1 MKTTYTIAKG
11 IVLGAALIALA
22 TLTSCVASTTT
33 TTSPDGTVSVTKNTA
48 PDANSLLSLNILTE
62 TWGNTRGVNRN
73 SGK

>member
-1 MKTTYTIAKG
+1 MKSTLKLITFLVATTS
-11 IVLGAALIALA
+11 VLCLSA
-22 TLTSCVASTTT
+22 CVTSTTT
-33 TTSPDGTVSVTKNTA
+33 STAPDGTITVTKNTA